1 MKSVTHLDELKTI
14 EVSTQVFANLVGLS
28 TRRIQQLRE
37 VGLPFNRRGRLN
49 LVEGY
54 QWLLRYQKPEAESLS
69 EAKLRK
75 LSAEANLREIE
86 LKETEGHLINRQEII
101 KTIQKSLLQL
111 RNRLL
116 SIPTKLSPVLAVEAN
131 AALTKNILED
141 EIHKALTELS
151 VMQFQPQTKKSR

>member
-1 MKSVTHLDELKTI
+1 MKSITHLDELKTI
-14 EVSTQVFANLVGLS
+14 EVSTLVIANLVGMS
-28 TRRIQQLRE
+28 TRRIQHLRE
-37 VGLPFNRRGRLN
+37 DGLPFNRRGRLN
-49 LVEGY
+49 LVDGY
-54 QWLLRYQKPEAESLS
+54 QWLLQYQKPEAESLS

-86 LKETEGHLINRQEII
+86 WKETEGHLINRQEII
-101 KTIQKSLLQL
+101 EAIQKSLLQL

>member
-1 MKSVTHLDELKTI
+1 MMTREQLSDI
-14 EVSTQVFANLVGLS
+14 EVATKTFAEILGLTS
-28 TRRIQQLRE
+28 RRVQQLRAE
-37 VGLPFNRRGRLN
+37 GLPYTERNQIRL
-49 LVEGY
+49 LAGL
-54 QWLLRYQKPEAESLS
+54 QWYLTQQQKPPIDLMEA
-69 EAKLRK
+69 RQRR
-75 LSAEANLREIE
+75 LSAQAQLAE
-86 LKETEGHLINRQEII
+86 LELGQQQGHLINRQEII
-101 KTIQKSLLQL
+101 EAIQKSLLQL

>member
-1 MKSVTHLDELKTI
+1 MKSRTHLDELKSI

-37 VGLPFNRRGRLN
+37 LGLPFNGRGRIH
-49 LVEGY
+49 LVDGY
-54 QWLLRYQKPEAESLS
+54 QWLLQYQKPETESLQ

-75 LSAEANLREIE
+75 LSAEANLTEIE
-86 LKETEGHLINRQEII
+86 LKETEGQLINRQEII
-101 KTIQKSLLQL
+101 EAIQKSLLQL
-111 RNRLL
+111 RIRLL

-141 EIHKALTELS
+141 EIHKALSELS
-151 VMQFQPQTKKSR
+151 MMQFQPQSKKPR

>member
-1 MKSVTHLDELKTI
+1 MKSRTHLGELKAI

-37 VGLPFNRRGRLN
+37 LGLPFNGRGRIH
-49 LVEGY
+49 LVAGY
-54 QWLLRYQKPEAESLS
+54 EWLLRYQKPETESLQ

-101 KTIQKSLLQL
+101 EAIQKSLLQL
-111 RNRLL
+111 RIRLL

-141 EIHKALTELS
+141 EIHKALSELS
-151 VMQFQPQTKKSR
+151 LMQFQPQTKKQR